1 MSQLIDGKQIAKDI
15 KDELKKEIQQ
25 LKNSNI
31 EPTLAVILVGEDPAS
46 QIYVSNKK
54 KACAYVGIRSLSYEL
69 PGDVTEEELLGVI
82 EELNQREDVHGIL
95 VQLPLPAQIEEEKIL
110 MAIHPEKDVDGFH
123 PINVGALSIGKEGF
137 QPCTAAGII
146 ELLKRS
152 QITIEGKHCVV
163 VGRSNI
169 VGKPVSLLL
178 IQENGTVT
186 ICHSKTKNLK
196 DICRQ
201 ADILVAAVG
210 KANMITSDM
219 VKDGAVLIDVGVNR
233 LENGKVC
240 GDIDFEN
247 CKEKASAITPVPGGV
262 GPMTIAMLLY
272 NCIQSAKNGEEL
284 FV

>member
-110 MAIHPEKDVDGFH
+110 MAIQPEKDVDGFH

-240 GDIDFEN
+240 GDIDYEN